1 MRETMTVTQA
11 SEVLGISRCTAY
23 EAVRSG
29 QIPSIRFG
37 KRILVPRHA
46 IDVMLG
52 KGRGGDQPI
61 SARPEVR

>member
-1 MRETMTVTQA
+1 MRETMTVNQA
-11 SEVLGISRCTAY
+11 AEVLGISRCTAY

-52 KGRGGDQPI
+52 KGAGSERTEASG
-61 SARPEVR
+61 ARA